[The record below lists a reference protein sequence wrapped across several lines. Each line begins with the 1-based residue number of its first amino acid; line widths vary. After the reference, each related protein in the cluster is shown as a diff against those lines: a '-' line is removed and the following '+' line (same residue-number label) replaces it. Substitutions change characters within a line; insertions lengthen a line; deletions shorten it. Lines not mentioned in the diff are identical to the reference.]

1 MAGFD
6 GDRVPQA
13 LVIIALI
20 VAFAVKALA
29 MAMLL
34 RLFRETGRAT
44 CSRMTSSPLTPES
57 TTAGG
62 FLLILAIISAHAM
75 CSCRWRSAGGMRS
88 ASCSFCCR
96 QARRDRRLWR
106 RSVIHS

>member
-1 MAGFD
+1 VVAGFD

-44 CSRMTSSPLTPES
+44 CSRMTSSP
-57 TTAGG
+57 
-62 FLLILAIISAHAM
+62 FAIISAHAM

-88 ASCSFCCR
+88 ASRSFCCR
-96 QARRDRRLWR
+96 QARRDRRCGSDRLSIR
-106 RSVIHS
+106 DVS